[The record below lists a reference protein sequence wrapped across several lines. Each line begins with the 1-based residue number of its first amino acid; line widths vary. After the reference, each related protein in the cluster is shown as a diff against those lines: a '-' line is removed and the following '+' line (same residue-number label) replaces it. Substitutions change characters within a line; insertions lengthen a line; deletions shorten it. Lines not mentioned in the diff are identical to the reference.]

1 MGDEEAKVVTFTVA
15 TESYGI
21 DISTVKEIIPV
32 LPIVK
37 VPETPPW
44 IEGLVD
50 LRGTILPVLDL
61 RHRFR
66 LPPGDDSPT
75 RCIVVIDVHDQAM
88 GLIVDA
94 VRDVVRLGQSAVL
107 PVPPGAGTRA
117 RFLAGI
123 VRIPEAGGHRLLM
136 LLAPAELLSGEDVA
150 TLASFDQRP
159 LSWGDL
165 GPLEG

>member
-1 MGDEEAKVVTFTVA
+1 MADEEAKVVTFTVA

-21 DISTVKEIIPV
+21 DIADVKEIIPV

-37 VPETPPW
+37 LPETPPW

-61 RHRFR
+61 RHRFK
-66 LPPGDDSPT
+66 LPPLDDSPT
-75 RCIVVIDVHDQAM
+75 RCIVVIDVHGQAL
-88 GLIVDA
+88 GLLVDA
-94 VRDVVRLGQSAVL
+94 VRDVVRLGQSSVL

-123 VRIPEAGGHRLLM
+123 VRIPEVGGHRLLM
-136 LLAPAELLSGEDVA
+136 LLAPAELLSEEDIE
-150 TLASFDQRP
+150 TLA
-159 LSWGDL
+159 G
-165 GPLEG
+165 LE